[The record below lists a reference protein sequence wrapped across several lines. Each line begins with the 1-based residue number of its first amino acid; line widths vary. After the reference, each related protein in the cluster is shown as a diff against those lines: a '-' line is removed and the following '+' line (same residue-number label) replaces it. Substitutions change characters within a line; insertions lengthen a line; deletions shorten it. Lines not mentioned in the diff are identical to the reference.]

1 MNRMPVFTVMSALRV
16 FSAGGVLAAEG
27 NPSAGKKKS
36 EDCGDCHGPT
46 GAGDGDTI
54 PPIAGL
60 PVDQFTKAMQD
71 FRTGVRKKSPMMT
84 KQGKKLSDQ
93 DVADLA
99 AYYSQLKP

>member
-1 MNRMPVFTVMSALRV
+1 MNKMPLLTLISMALV
-16 FSAGGVLAAEG
+16 LTGGAALAEG
-27 NPSAGKKKS
+27 NVSAGKRKS

-54 PPIAGL
+54 PRIAGM

-71 FRTGVRKKSPMMT
+71 FETGVRKKSPMMN

-99 AYYSQLKP
+99 AYYAQLKP